1 LVSFAIGSL
10 FAHLFSFHG
19 IMLGLHGTHLG
30 NNGATSMGMGIY
42 GFQISQLVP
51 IKQIDVLQ

>member
-1 LVSFAIGSL
+1 
-10 FAHLFSFHG
+10 
-19 IMLGLHGTHLG
+19 MLGLHGTHLG